1 MKKSD
6 WLPSRPPRIPLLPS
20 LLPISKAEQ
29 AALAAQAVGLVE
41 KKIKEAQAK
50 KVAEAAAETKAN
62 AAEETARLAAAEAK
76 KLADANQQT
85 YDGLKTTADTTAAA
99 SRVATIDSDTSTER
113 AAELKAE
120 AALIYRQVEVAKRP
134 PPPPAPTADEL
145 AAIAKNKDTGRL
157 LLQKFEENAR
167 TTMNK
172 YMKQL

>member
-1 MKKSD
+1 MVEQK
-6 WLPSRPPRIPLLPS
+6 IT
-20 LLPISKAEQ
+20 KA
-29 AALAAQAVGLVE
+29 
-41 KKIKEAQAK
+41 KAK
-50 KVAEAAAETKAN
+50 KVAETAAETKAN
-62 AAEETARLAAAEAK
+62 TVEETARLAAADAK

-85 YDGLKTTADTTAAA
+85 YNTLKTTADTTAAE
-99 SRVATIDSDTSTER
+99 SRVATIDSETSTER

-145 AAIAKNKDTGRL
+145 AAIEKNKETGRL